1 MPLLKEIMTPVNECL
16 FPENTLYQAVEFMGK
31 SKWNTVPVTDSFG
44 KLIGIFTRNILYQMV
59 LDGHELT
66 TPIAN
71 FIKEDVRTVPEDR
84 SFEEVEKTLMNIKV
98 GTGIIINEIG
108 HPIGLV
114 TKDDA
119 VMTLLEK
126 THLLK
131 EQLETILHT
140 SHLGAAMTDENKQ
153 IVFMNDRFR
162 EMMGQSEDD
171 LLKQE
176 LNRVIPDL
184 RTETEKEKEIQQRVR
199 IRSEHFILR
208 LSKYTMA
215 GGQQGYIALFQD
227 VSELENMAQEL
238 ETVKELKTILQTVI
252 HNTYD
257 GLVMINEKNNIEFIS
272 PSLLELFDL
281 HEKEID
287 EAPIPSVLPHLGL
300 THVLKTGVADIS
312 DFMEVKGINYIVH
325 RIPVYQEGRIIGAI
339 GKIVFRQLHEVRER
353 FRRYEISEKQIQ
365 NRPKKSDVSRFTFE
379 QILSADP
386 QMEKIM
392 RSGMKAA
399 KGRSTIL
406 IRGES
411 GTGKELFVHALHGM
425 SSRGEGPFIT
435 VNCAAIPEHLL
446 ESEFFGYEDGA
457 FTGAK
462 HKGKIGKFD
471 LAHGGTLFLDEVGD
485 MSFQLQAKLLRV
497 LQEREYYRV
506 GGTERIQV
514 DVRIIAATHRS
525 LEEMVENG
533 TFREDLFYRLNVI
546 SFEIPPLRRRKKD
559 ILMLSES
566 FIRELNKLNGT
577 SITGWEP
584 MVQQVLMDYDWP
596 GNIRELRNVWER
608 AMVFAEHGKIQ
619 LGDLPDY
626 LLKKVGYDVM
636 LEEDEEQDLSLL
648 EKAEQAALHIAMQV
662 ANGNKSKAAELL
674 GISRSVLYNKLRK
687 YDVVDFK

>member
-1 MPLLKEIMTPVNECL
+1 MLLLKEIMTPVQECL
-16 FPENTLYQAVEFMGK
+16 FPENTLYQAIKFMKK
-31 SKWNTVPVTDSFG
+31 SKWNTVPVTDHTG
-44 KLIGIFTRNILYQMV
+44 IVIGVFTRSVLYKM
-59 LDGHELT
+59 LLEGHELT
-66 TPIAN
+66 TPIVDY
-71 FIKEDVRTVPEDR
+71 FIKEVSYGPEEDM
-84 SFEEVEKTLMNIKV
+84 SFEEAESVIMESKV
-98 GTGIIINEIG
+98 GTGIIINELG
-108 HPIGLV
+108 HPVGLL

-119 VMTLLEK
+119 VMALLEK

-184 RTETEKEKEIQQRVR
+184 RTETEKEIQQRVR

-287 EAPIPSVLPHLGL
+287 EVPIPSVLPHLGL

-626 LLKKVGYDVM
+626 LLKKVGYDIM

-648 EKAEQAALHIAMQV
+648 EKAEQAALHIALQQ
-662 ANGNKSKAAELL
+662 ACGNKSKAAELL
-674 GISRSVLYNKLRK
+674 KISRSVLYDKLRK
-687 YDVVDFK
+687 YHVFDFK